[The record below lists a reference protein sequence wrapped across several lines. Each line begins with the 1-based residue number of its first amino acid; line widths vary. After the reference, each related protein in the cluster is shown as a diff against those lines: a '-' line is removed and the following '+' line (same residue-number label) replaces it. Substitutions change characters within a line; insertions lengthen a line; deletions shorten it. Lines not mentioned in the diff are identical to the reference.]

1 MTTLALPEGRPG
13 RLLALALVLLVVL
26 VLWTAIAAPLL
37 DLYATRTQQLDDERI
52 RAQHMAT
59 IAAQAPDLRRQLA
72 ARHGA
77 KPVATDLVKGGSD
90 ALALATLQ
98 GTVQSTA
105 GAAGVEIASID
116 TLPATLVGGLR
127 RIGLHL
133 HASGDYPALVQFL
146 SRIRDARPAV
156 LADDLAISVQGLDA
170 ASRFDIDVSLYAFRS
185 NS

>member
-1 MTTLALPEGRPG
+1 MTTFALPEGRPG
-13 RLLALALVLLVVL
+13 RLLALALVLLAVL
-26 VLWTAIAAPLL
+26 VLWTAIVSPLL
-37 DLYATRTQQLDDERI
+37 DLYATRAQQLDDSGI
-52 RAQHMAT
+52 RARHMAA
-59 IAAQAPDLRRQLA
+59 IAAQAPGLRRQLA

-98 GTVQSTA
+98 GTVQSLA
-105 GAAGVEIASID
+105 GATGIEIASVD
-116 TLPATLVGGLR
+116 TLPAAPVGGLR

-133 HASGDYPALVQFL
+133 HATGDYPTLVRFL
-146 SRIRDARPAV
+146 GRIRDARPAV
-156 LADDLAISVQGLDA
+156 LADDLTISAQGPDA